1 MTDTT
6 APVVDR
12 TIYPMPMFA
21 SFKVADILAAEAFYH
36 AVGFVSIATIPGPEG
51 VPALVHLRRMK
62 YQDILLVPGT
72 ASRGSVTVSF
82 NAGGQDVAA
91 LATALRAA
99 APEGA
104 RIEGP
109 TDTLWFTTDVTI
121 DDPDGNR
128 VIITAQRE
136 AEAEQA
142 KAWAKENLQGD
153 FIAEE

>member
-6 APVVDR
+6 APVIGR

-21 SFKVADILAAEAFYH
+21 SFKVADILAAEASYH

-51 VPALVHLRRMK
+51 VPVVVHLRRMK
-62 YQDILLVPGT
+62 YQDILLVPG
-72 ASRGSVTVSF
+72 AAERGSVTVSL

-142 KAWAKENLQGD
+142 KAWAKENIQGD